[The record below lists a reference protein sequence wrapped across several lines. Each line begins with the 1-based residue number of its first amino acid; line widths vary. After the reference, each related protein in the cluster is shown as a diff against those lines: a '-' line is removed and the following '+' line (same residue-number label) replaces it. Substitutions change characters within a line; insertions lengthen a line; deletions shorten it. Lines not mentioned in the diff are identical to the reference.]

1 MQEFVVVKEEGQLL
15 IHTANTWGEK
25 TMTNTSMEGRE
36 MIRKELQ
43 QLQQEWESMLG
54 EITDTKVML
63 ESCLLQW
70 TDYSDSYDKI
80 HKWLRDM
87 EKRLRETEAKADLG
101 EKKAELQR
109 LKVQQI

>member
-1 MQEFVVVKEEGQLL
+1 M
-15 IHTANTWGEK
+15 IHSANTWGEK
-25 TMTNTSMEGRE
+25 AMTNTSMEGRE

-43 QLQQEWESMLG
+43 QLQQEWESLIS

-70 TDYSDSYDKI
+70 ADYNHSYEKI
-80 HKWLRDM
+80 QKWLRDT
-87 EKRLRETEAKADLG
+87 EKRLRETEPKGDLS

-109 LKVQQI
+109 LKVNILCLQWI